1 MLSLSKHEDQ
11 EEPTMANGVRINLA
25 EKFGKFSD
33 HWKPR
38 LVDTVDN
45 YEIKVVKIEGDFV
58 WHKHDDADEL
68 FIVMKGRLRMD
79 FRDRQVEIG
88 PGEIIVVPKGVEH
101 KPFAASEC
109 EMLLLEKAGIVN
121 TGDAAPHAYTRS
133 TEVERI

>member
-1 MLSLSKHEDQ
+1 
-11 EEPTMANGVRINLA
+11 MADGVRINLA
-25 EKFGKFSD
+25 EKLGKFSD

-68 FIVMKGRLRMD
+68 FIVMKGKLRMD
-79 FRDRQVEIG
+79 FRDRQVEVG

-101 KPFAASEC
+101 KPFAAGEC
-109 EMLLLEKAGIVN
+109 EMMLLEKSGVVN

-133 TEVERI
+133 TDVERV